1 MMKMKTIDEIYNETR
16 DDYDRICTCEVDC
29 VQHLDIERYFM
40 IQKIFQCLDY
50 KLNTE
55 SHRLGCDG
63 ERQEVISEL
72 LCLIDNVMILHC
84 EKIISD
90 NKEEHENESEMN

>member
-1 MMKMKTIDEIYNETR
+1 MNKMKTLDEIYDETR
-16 DDYDRICTCEVDC
+16 DDYDRMCTCKVDC

-55 SHRLGCDG
+55 SHRLGCDV

-72 LCLIDNVMILHC
+72 MCLIDEVMITHC
-84 EKIISD
+84 NEVISD
-90 NKEEHENESEMN
+90 NKEHEYESEMN